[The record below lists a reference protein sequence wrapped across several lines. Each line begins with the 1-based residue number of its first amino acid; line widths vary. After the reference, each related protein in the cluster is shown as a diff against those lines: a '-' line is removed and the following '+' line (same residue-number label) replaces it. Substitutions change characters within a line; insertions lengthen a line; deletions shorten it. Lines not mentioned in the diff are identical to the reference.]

1 MEDAP
6 SNSLSIN
13 SGFAQLGKSQELQE
27 LFNQHPTLRSRLRD
41 IHRITLEE
49 EWIEMGRSIQ
59 SRSRGRGRDGYGQRP
74 MNRGPWTIEKGFK
87 RGLGRVRKWRESCEA
102 GSGGADGAAFM
113 RFIALNWRHVDIL
126 SQKYGIHIKKRVS
139 PTIYFDL
146 TSTGQVWTRRSK
158 ISLNDPTIVESASGR
173 RTHPTPIHSGGAV
186 SILFAL
192 WFRGYVDGT
201 KSCTVLVK

>member
-1 MEDAP
+1 MM
-6 SNSLSIN
+6 SLCQVCSSQPFKYRCPACDLQSCSLNCSQAHKPNCNPRPVQSLQTNYAQNEISTAGSVGETREISQD
-13 SGFAQLGKSQELQE
+13 SGELQE

-113 RFIALNWRHVDIL
+113 RFIALVLGEDGAQPNRH
-126 SQKYGIHIKKRVS
+126 Q
-139 PTIYFDL
+139 
-146 TSTGQVWTRRSK
+146 TGDFT
-158 ISLNDPTIVESASGR
+158 
-173 RTHPTPIHSGGAV
+173 
-186 SILFAL
+186 
-192 WFRGYVDGT
+192 
-201 KSCTVLVK
+201 